1 MSDPT
6 SEGGGPRGAEL
17 DDPESPDA
25 APPPTLDLSPAT
37 GRHADSGTA
46 SRARSRNVA
55 AFVLLALVVGGLAV
69 VLLNGLNDA
78 ATFFYNVDEA
88 VERRPELDGDRFRMQ
103 GNVVPGSVEST
114 AEGVRF
120 TIRFGGAEVGV
131 DHVGDPPELF
141 GPRIPV
147 VLEGSFDGERFAS
160 DQILIRHDSSYDE
173 ENPDRVR
180 EAERDAG
187 RASGGAG

>member
-1 MSDPT
+1 MSDPNST
-6 SEGGGPRGAEL
+6 AGGPRGAEL

-37 GRHADSGTA
+37 GRHAGSA
-46 SRARSRNVA
+46 HRSRRRNVVGL
-55 AFVLLALVVGGLAV
+55 VLLALVVVGLAV

-88 VERRPELDGDRFRMQ
+88 LERRDELEGDRFRMQ
-103 GNVVPGSVEST
+103 GNVVPGSVEET
-114 AEGVRF
+114 PEGVSF
-120 TIRFGGAEVGV
+120 TIRFGGAEIDV

-147 VLEGSFDGERFAS
+147 VLEGTFEGDRFAS

-173 ENPDRVR
+173 ENPERIR
-180 EAERDAG
+180 EAERDAKD
-187 RASGGAG
+187 AAGGAG